1 MIIIKHRD
9 KIVYSLYFIICIAF
23 ILSYAITNI
32 ASILLLVVFFIDKK
46 TNLLYKLQTIK
57 TNKVIWLYILFVL
70 VQVIGLSYTA
80 NLDEGFRRITVLM
93 PLLYLPA
100 VVIAETKSKR
110 YFKLFLDAL
119 LVAIP
124 LIFIILILIHLF
136 YDQRTLSTFVHFTIE
151 EKLGVSQF
159 YLVYIVV
166 LPLYLS
172 YQNISNKSYVV
183 LNAIIFLVTIIIVL
197 ILGNKTSIIL
207 LTLLMLLFLLNNL
220 KNKKRLLFGFI
231 IITALFITAYN
242 ISIVKERFTNVF
254 KTTDFDIEIIKTKNS
269 FTVTKNTL
277 EHRALINYLSFNPIK
292 KALPFGVGTGDVE
305 DMLQKKYKEINFKAG
320 ILSKYNNHNQY
331 VYEFF
336 KTGILGGFVFIF
348 LIVLLNKTAV
358 SSNQLAQILILFFT
372 IACFVES
379 YLFRQH
385 GIIIFGFLI
394 PLFLTN
400 KLNHKNETVK

>member
-70 VQVIGLSYTA
+70 VQVIGLSYTE

-110 YFKLFLDAL
+110 YFKLFIDAL
-119 LVAIP
+119 LLAIP
-124 LIFIILILIHLF
+124 LIFIILILIHLY

-220 KNKKRLLFGFI
+220 KNKKRLLFSFI
-231 IITALFITAYN
+231 TITALFITAYN
-242 ISIVKERFTNVF
+242 IPIVKERFANVF

-277 EHRALINYLSFNPIK
+277 EHRALINYLSFNPII

-305 DMLQKKYKEINFKAG
+305 DILQKKYEEVNFKAG
-320 ILSKYNNHNQY
+320 VLNKYNNHNQY

-336 KTGILGGFVFIF
+336 KTGVWGGFLFIF
-348 LIVLLNKTAV
+348 LLFLINKKAV
-358 SSNQLAQILILFFT
+358 STNSLAQILIFFFT
-372 IACFVES
+372 IGCFVES

>member
-46 TNLLYKLQTIK
+46 TNLLYKLQIIK

-70 VQVIGLSYTA
+70 VQVIGLSYTE

-100 VVIAETKSKR
+100 VVIAETKSKK
-110 YFKLFLDAL
+110 YFKLFIDAL

-159 YLVYIVV
+159 YLVYILV

-172 YQNISNKSYVV
+172 YQNISNKSHVV
-183 LNAIIFLVTIIIVL
+183 LNAIIFLVNI
-197 ILGNKTSIIL
+197 NYSI
-207 LTLLMLLFLLNNL
+207 
-220 KNKKRLLFGFI
+220 
-231 IITALFITAYN
+231 
-242 ISIVKERFTNVF
+242 
-254 KTTDFDIEIIKTKNS
+254 NS
-269 FTVTKNTL
+269 FNV
-277 EHRALINYLSFNPIK
+277 I
-292 KALPFGVGTGDVE
+292 
-305 DMLQKKYKEINFKAG
+305 
-320 ILSKYNNHNQY
+320 
-331 VYEFF
+331 
-336 KTGILGGFVFIF
+336 VFI
-348 LIVLLNKTAV
+348 K
-358 SSNQLAQILILFFT
+358 
-372 IACFVES
+372 
-379 YLFRQH
+379 
-385 GIIIFGFLI
+385 
-394 PLFLTN
+394 
-400 KLNHKNETVK
+400 